1 SIIKTL
7 DVKFAGEE
15 SSAKIQRVSKIVEKN
30 KTHGLIV
37 SALDE
42 IAWLLNLRGSDIQY
56 NPVFYAYLILTQK
69 GAVLYA
75 DNTKFDS
82 NVMKH
87 LKECNVSVR
96 PYDAFWAEL
105 ATLDRDFSINNKSFL
120 LNTSSASWEI
130 VRSLTS
136 KYQSVSPSPI
146 EDMKAI
152 KNDTELKGAHTAHF
166 KDGRAL
172 VKFFAW
178 LENQLIT
185 KQELIDE
192 LEADD
197 QLTRFRMLEQNFV

>member
-1 SIIKTL
+1 WPQFEEIPPASDSIIKTL

-96 PYDAFWAEL
+96 PYDAFWAE
-105 ATLDRDFSINNKSFL
+105 
-120 LNTSSASWEI
+120 
-130 VRSLTS
+130 
-136 KYQSVSPSPI
+136 
-146 EDMKAI
+146 
-152 KNDTELKGAHTAHF
+152 
-166 KDGRAL
+166 
-172 VKFFAW
+172 
-178 LENQLIT
+178 
-185 KQELIDE
+185 
-192 LEADD
+192 
-197 QLTRFRMLEQNFV
+197 